1 LSVLD
6 KRALVGAS
14 FVFVCLLRHL
24 RICMHVFSSFE
35 TKEPTNKGRSF
46 SLYVNLCGQLSLC
59 VFLWGGGAGGALVC
73 ADDDV
78 CVFDDWYLWHT
89 KRTHSVLI

>member
-1 LSVLD
+1 
-6 KRALVGAS
+6 
-14 FVFVCLLRHL
+14 
-24 RICMHVFSSFE
+24 MHVFSSFE
-35 TKEPTNKGRSF
+35 TKEPNNKGRSF

-73 ADDDV
+73 AEDDV

-89 KRTHSVLI
+89 KRTHSILI